1 MPFTRKSADTLRAEL
16 LVQPIIGQLVGHV
29 VGPAHM
35 RDYISPYSVTRRVET
50 RRVSHTRVRPDKL
63 DILVEYRQV
72 VHVED
77 RRIVIFVSD
86 RRVKQ
91 T

>member
-1 MPFTRKSADTLRAEL
+1 MPSARKSADTLRAES

-35 RDYISPYSVTRRVET
+35 RDKSVTRRVET
-50 RRVSHTRVRPDKL
+50 RRVIHTRVRPDKL

-72 VHVED
+72 VNTCG
-77 RRIVIFVSD
+77 R
-86 RRVKQ
+86 Q
-91 T
+91 TDSHTRE